1 MQVDKTTLQ
10 DISIFLTDE
19 TQSVFYYLNRTKTNG
34 GREHLRRILSNP
46 LNNIAAIEDV
56 QKTIKHL
63 LEVHHLLPETITNG
77 TIMVIESF
85 FETAT
90 DSYPTHPNAV
100 NSLTYKIISA
110 PDFSITKYS
119 TTHFVGFI
127 KDLVL
132 IAEIL
137 SNNNDSQ
144 LIQSWYG
151 LINTMVKRPV
161 LQTVLHW
168 PADKKVSNIEVLW
181 LGAYLKQHFKQQTLE
196 LIDLYNRLD
205 AYTSM
210 AMVSKEYALIF
221 PTFNAATEPLIRA
234 KGFYHL
240 LLQVPVCYDVL
251 LDKTTNFMFLTGANM
266 AGKSTFIK
274 SVGTSIYLAHIG
286 MGVPAESME
295 LSLFEGLLTNIQVED
310 NILKGE
316 SYFFNEVK
324 RIKRTVEKISDGR
337 RWLILIDELFKGT
350 NVQDAMKCSIA
361 VIEGLHKINNA
372 IFILSTH
379 LYEIA
384 EPLQK
389 YQNIDFR
396 YFETSVEND
405 QLVFSYQ
412 LQKGVS
418 NDRLGYLIL
427 KREGVVKMLD
437 KLQQTER

>member
-10 DISIFLTDE
+10 DISIFHTDE

-46 LNNIAAIEDV
+46 LNSIAAIEDV
-56 QKTIKHL
+56 QKTIKQL
-63 LEVHHLLPETITNG
+63 LEVHHLLPATITNG

-90 DSYPTHPNAV
+90 DSYPTHPNAL

-110 PDFSITKYS
+110 ADFSITKYS

-127 KDLVL
+127 KDLVQ
-132 IAEIL
+132 IESIL
-137 SNNNDSQ
+137 SNKNDSK
-144 LIQSWYG
+144 LIQSWCE
-151 LINTMVKRPV
+151 LINTLIKRPL
-161 LQTVLHW
+161 LQTVLQW
-168 PADKKVSNIEVLW
+168 PRDKKMSNTEILW
-181 LGAYLKQHFKQQTLE
+181 LGAYLKQHFKQQTLK
-196 LIDLYNRLD
+196 LIDLCNRLD
-205 AYTSM
+205 AYISM
-210 AMVSKEYALIF
+210 AMVSKEHSLTF
-221 PTFNAATEPLIRA
+221 PRFNASPEPLIRA
-234 KGFYHL
+234 KGLYHL
-240 LLQVPVCYDVL
+240 LLKVPICYDII

-286 MGVPAESME
+286 MGVPASDME

-310 NILKGE
+310 HIAKGE

-350 NVQDAMKCSIA
+350 NVQDAMKCSIT

-372 IFILSTH
+372 LFILSTH

-396 YFETSVEND
+396 YFETRAESD

-418 NDRLGYLIL
+418 NDRIGYLIL
-427 KREGVVKMLD
+427 KREGVVEMLAR
-437 KLQQTER
+437 L